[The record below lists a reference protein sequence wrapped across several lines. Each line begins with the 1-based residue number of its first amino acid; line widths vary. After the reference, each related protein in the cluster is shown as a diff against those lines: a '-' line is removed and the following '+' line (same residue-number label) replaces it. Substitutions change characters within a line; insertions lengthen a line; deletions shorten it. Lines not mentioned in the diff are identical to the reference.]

1 MAMRIR
7 DIMTKNVI
15 TVDPNSLVLDA
26 QKIMKE
32 NNIRR
37 LPVVDKGK
45 VVGIV
50 TKHDLLEASPSP
62 ATSLSVHELNYLLS
76 KMKVKEIMKK
86 NPITLGPDTPFEE
99 ALKIGQEKKVGSFPV
114 VDNGKLVG
122 ITTESDIVRFMTRAL
137 GIREEGSRITIEGL
151 GGKLT
156 DLEKIISIINQHQTI
171 ILSMMSLPRT
181 EKKDWMIVLRLKTS
195 KPDPI
200 VKDFKKAGFN
210 ITYASWF
217 RCETGQTTAEA

>member
-1 MAMRIR
+1 M
-7 DIMTKNVI
+7 MTKNPI
-15 TVDPNSLVLDA
+15 TVESDTYVLDA
-26 QKIMKE
+26 QKIMRE

-37 LPVVDKGK
+37 LPVLDKGK
-45 VVGIV
+45 LVGIV

-86 NPITLGPDTPFEE
+86 NPMTFSPDTPFEE
-99 ALKIGQEKKVGSFPV
+99 ALRIGQDKKIGSFPV
-114 VDNGKLVG
+114 VDQKGKLVG
-122 ITTESDIVRFMTRAL
+122 IATESDIIRFLTRSL

-151 GGKLT
+151 GASL
-156 DLEKIISIINQHQTI
+156 DELEKIIQIVNQHETI
-171 ILSMMSLPRT
+171 IWSMISLPRP

-195 KPDPI
+195 NPDPI

-210 ITYASWF
+210 VTYSAWF
-217 RCETGQTTAEA
+217 RCETGSV

>member
-1 MAMRIR
+1 MRIR
-7 DIMTKNVI
+7 DMMTKNPI
-15 TVDPNSLVLDA
+15 TVDSETLVLDA

-45 VVGIV
+45 LVGMI

-62 ATSLSVHELNYLLS
+62 ATSLSIHELNYLLS

-86 NPITLGPDTPFEE
+86 NLLTLTPDTPFEE
-99 ALKIGQEKKVGSFPV
+99 ALRIGQEKKVGSFPI
-114 VDNGKLVG
+114 VDKGKVVG
-122 ITTESDIVRFMTRAL
+122 IATESDIVRFLTRAL

-156 DLEKIISIINQHQTI
+156 DLEKIISITNQHQTI
-171 ILSMMSLPRT
+171 ILSMISMSRP

-195 KPDPI
+195 DPDPI

-210 ITYASWF
+210 VTYASWF
-217 RCETGQTTAEA
+217 RCETGQTTAQA

>member
-1 MAMRIR
+1 MRIR
-7 DIMTKNVI
+7 DMMTKNPM
-15 TVDPNSLVLDA
+15 TVDSETLVIDA

-45 VVGIV
+45 LLGII

-86 NPITLGPDTPFEE
+86 NPVTLAPDTPFEE
-99 ALKIGQEKKVGSFPV
+99 ALKIGQDKRIGSFPV
-114 VDNGKLVG
+114 VENGKLVG
-122 ITTESDIVRFMTRAL
+122 IATESDIVRFLTRAL

-151 GGKLT
+151 GGKLS
-156 DLEKIISIINQHQTI
+156 DLEKIISIVNQHNTI
-171 ILSMMSLPRT
+171 VLSMISLPRP
-181 EKKDWMIVLRLKTS
+181 EKKDWMIVLRLKTTS
-195 KPDPI
+195 PDSI
-200 VKDFKKAGFN
+200 VTEFKKAGFN
-210 ITYASWF
+210 VTYSAWF
-217 RCETGQTTAEA
+217 RCDEGSA

>member
-1 MAMRIR
+1 MRIR
-7 DIMTKNVI
+7 DMMTKNPI
-15 TVDPNSLVLDA
+15 TVDSEALVIDA

-45 VVGIV
+45 LLGIV

-86 NPITLGPDTPFEE
+86 NPVTLTPDTPFEE
-99 ALKIGQEKKVGSFPV
+99 ALKTGQEKKIGAFPV
-114 VDNGKLVG
+114 MENGKLVG
-122 ITTESDIVRFMTRAL
+122 IATESDIVRFLTRAL

-156 DLEKIISIINQHQTI
+156 DLEKIISIVNQHHTI
-171 ILSMMSLPRT
+171 VLSLISLPRP

-195 KPDPI
+195 SPDPI
-200 VKDFKKAGFN
+200 VKDFKKAGYN
-210 ITYASWF
+210 VTYSAWF
-217 RCETGQTTAEA
+217 RCDEGSA

>member
-1 MAMRIR
+1 MRIR
-7 DIMTKNVI
+7 DMMTKNPI
-15 TVDPNSLVLDA
+15 IADSDTYVLDA

-37 LPVVDKGK
+37 LPIVDKGK
-45 VVGIV
+45 LVGIV

-62 ATSLSVHELNYLLS
+62 ATSLSIHELNYLLS

-86 NPITLGPDTPFEE
+86 NPVTFTPDTPFEE
-99 ALKIGQEKKVGSFPV
+99 ALRIGQEKKIGSFPV
-114 VDNGKLVG
+114 VDKEKLVG
-122 ITTESDIVRFMTRAL
+122 IATESDIIRFLTSAL

-151 GGKLT
+151 GGKLG
-156 DLEKIISIINQHQTI
+156 DLEKIIQIVNQHGTV
-171 ILSMMSLPRT
+171 ILSMISLPRE

-195 KPDPI
+195 TPDPI

-210 ITYASWF
+210 VTYSAWF
-217 RCETGQTTAEA
+217 KCETGSV